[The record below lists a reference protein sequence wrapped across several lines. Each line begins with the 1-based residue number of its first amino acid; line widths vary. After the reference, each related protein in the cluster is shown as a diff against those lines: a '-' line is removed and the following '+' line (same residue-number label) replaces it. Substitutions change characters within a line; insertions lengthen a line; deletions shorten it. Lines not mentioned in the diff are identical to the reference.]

1 MYLGTENAQKNEKGR
16 VGVEIQA
23 FGYLGIGSDNVE
35 DWSAFAPAWPGMQE
49 VDRGGGAR
57 AFRMDNRKQRLTV
70 CRSRIAPGTQVFG
83 WGVANA
89 AAREA
94 LASRL
99 EAARVVVKREPLALA
114 D

>member
-1 MYLGTENAQKNEKGR
+1 
-16 VGVEIQA
+16 
-23 FGYLGIGSDNVE
+23 
-35 DWSAFAPAWPGMQE
+35 MQE

-57 AFRMDNRKQRLTV
+57 AFRMDNRKQRLFV
-70 CRSRIAPGTQVFG
+70 DRAIAPGTQVFG